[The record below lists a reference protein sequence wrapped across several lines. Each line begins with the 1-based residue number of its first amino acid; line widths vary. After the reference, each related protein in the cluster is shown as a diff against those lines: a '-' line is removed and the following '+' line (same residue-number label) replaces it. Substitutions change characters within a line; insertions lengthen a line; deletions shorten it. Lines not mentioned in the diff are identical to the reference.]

1 MLAGKEFTT
10 NEEVIAETEVYFEA
24 ISKICMTAII
34 VVSPSKG
41 TILKSNFTKKMRFN
55 MLAYELSIVLLIF
68 FGLVVNSTIMFY
80 PNHTTVALI
89 FELRTIYMNPS
100 KGVGTTS

>member
-1 MLAGKEFTT
+1 
-10 NEEVIAETEVYFEA
+10 
-24 ISKICMTAII
+24 MTAII

-41 TILKSNFTKKMRFN
+41 TILKSNFTKKMRFD

-80 PNHTTVALI
+80 PNHTTGYVSVALI

-100 KGVGTTS
+100 INYQHVHTQSQILL